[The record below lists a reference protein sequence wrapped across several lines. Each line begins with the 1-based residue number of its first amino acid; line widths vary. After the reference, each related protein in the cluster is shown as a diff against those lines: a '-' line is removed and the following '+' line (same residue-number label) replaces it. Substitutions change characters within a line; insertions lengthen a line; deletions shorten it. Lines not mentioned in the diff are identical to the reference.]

1 MCFRSVFQFVVDFC
15 FFICSHLSLNDFSQL
30 SVTDISEMTPS
41 ACTHKRNIFLFFG
54 TTKQIASHS
63 IVGPIDYTQWIR
75 RKAKS
80 VRIFS
85 IFLFFLLSDNND
97 GVLSS
102 VYRTIHFVCVFA
114 EHTDREY
121 SGWTTA
127 INITFIRQWWWLRTT
142 VSTTTTTTTTT
153 IKTTTAVCWPS
164 VKKIWIIFSCLMCYG
179 ELVHANVLKNTNK
192 KNCTFCSTVDHIDL
206 VKRTLF

>member
-1 MCFRSVFQFVVDFC
+1 MHYLLNFWFRIGTNHSRSVSIELCVSVLFSNLWLISV

-85 IFLFFLLSDNND
+85 IFLLFFLLSDNND

-153 IKTTTAVCWPS
+153 IKTTTVVCWPS
-164 VKKIWIIFSCLMCYG
+164 VKKFESFS
-179 ELVHANVLKNTNK
+179 LV
-192 KNCTFCSTVDHIDL
+192 
-206 VKRTLF
+206 